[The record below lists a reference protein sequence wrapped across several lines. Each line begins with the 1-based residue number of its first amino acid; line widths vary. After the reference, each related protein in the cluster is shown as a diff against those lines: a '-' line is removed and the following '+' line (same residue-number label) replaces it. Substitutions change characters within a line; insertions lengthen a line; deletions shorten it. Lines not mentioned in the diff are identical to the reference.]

1 MSRWKPQC
9 EGGRALRGIF
19 VVSFVLLA
27 SSAVSATAAYAQ
39 VPVNLNPPTIA
50 SNPPNQ
56 PLVTATVTDSGS
68 RWGPMAIST
77 SVSVAEP
84 PQNTSRPVITGKP
97 MVGARLSVTTGTW
110 SNDGSPTTFA
120 YQWELCAPLCDHP
133 IPDATGRRYTV
144 PSSAAGRGLDVLVTA
159 VSDGGTLSGEVY
171 SEPVAIPVK
180 TVAPMVSPIAQLVGN
195 PMIPPGQQSSLA
207 HLLTHDGY
215 RTAVTVG
222 TIGRLEITW
231 TSRLDDKNVTL
242 ASGRASYKARGAHSF
257 RLKLTRKGKALLRT
271 SRHLAFSDTAWYIT
285 RNPSNLQ
292 WGECRYRAT
301 KTARHALKFGA
312 LNCGLNDPP
321 PRLSL

>member
-1 MSRWKPQC
+1 MSRWKPQR
-9 EGGRALRGIF
+9 EDGRALRGIF

-27 SSAVSATAAYAQ
+27 SNGVSATAAYARA
-39 VPVNLNPPTIA
+39 PVTLNLPTIA
-50 SNPPNQ
+50 SNPSSQ
-56 PLVTATVTDSGS
+56 PLVRATVTDSRS
-68 RWGPMAIST
+68 QWLPMAIST
-77 SVSVAEP
+77 SASVAEP
-84 PQNTSRPVITGKP
+84 PQNTSPPVITGKP
-97 MVGARLSVTTGTW
+97 MVGARLNVTSGTW
-110 SNDGSPTTFA
+110 SNDGSPMTFA

-133 IPDATGRRYTV
+133 IPDATGRRYRV

-159 VSDGGTLSGEVY
+159 FSDGGTLSGAVY
-171 SEPVAIPVK
+171 SKPVSIPAK
-180 TVAPMVSPIAQLVGN
+180 TVAPAVSPISQLVGN

-207 HLLTHDGY
+207 YLFTHDGY

-242 ASGRASYKARGAHSF
+242 ASGQASYTARGDHAF
-257 RLKLTRKGKALLRT
+257 RLRLTRKGKALLRT

-301 KTARHALKFGA
+301 ETTGHALKFGA
-312 LNCGLNDPP
+312 LSCGLNDPP